1 MTRLKAWAPTIIW
14 LLSLVFAGGVSWNQ
28 YDTLK
33 GQTKAN
39 TETIDR
45 LANIIASTYVRQDV
59 NKVQLDTIQRDI
71 TEIKQLLQAQ
81 NGSLYGRRFDR

>member
-1 MTRLKAWAPTIIW
+1 MARLRGWAPTIVWMI
-14 LLSLVFAGGVSWNQ
+14 SLIFAAGVSWNQ

-33 GQTKAN
+33 TQTKAN
-39 TETIDR
+39 TETIDK

-59 NKVQLDTIQRDI
+59 NAVQLSAIQKDI

-81 NGSLYGRRFDR
+81 NGNTYGRRFDK